1 MTSIGSGSRPGKLP
15 GEPVLQHLGP
25 PARTLYQDSITGS
38 SRLTCGAAMRRL
50 HTAPTRELW
59 TSNLVD
65 AARAVG
71 ETEHQQSRWLAP
83 DRFAW
88 ERPEELINTISDEFL
103 LELYIEEYGKALP
116 RAQTEAVTALRD
128 ELNHYCERNTKSL
141 DPCRCL
147 LILVGRL
154 CGARPAPSTA
164 FESKVSE

>member
-1 MTSIGSGSRPGKLP
+1 
-15 GEPVLQHLGP
+15 
-25 PARTLYQDSITGS
+25 
-38 SRLTCGAAMRRL
+38 MRRL

-71 ETEHQQSRWLAP
+71 ETEHQQSIWLAP

-88 ERPEELINTISDEFL
+88 ERPEELINTISDDFL

-128 ELNHYCERNTKSL
+128 ELNHYCDATPKNL

-147 LILVGRL
+147 RSSLGGCAEQGPLLSLPRL
-154 CGARPAPSTA
+154 SPRCPSSELLEQMPVKSGGLNRSMQHLLAVYSLEFETPRSFAGAD
-164 FESKVSE
+164 